1 MANYRD
7 VMRRSILIL
16 FLSSTALVSMAQ
28 SFYSIRR
35 ERSLIAVGG
44 VGTSTYLGELS
55 NDGDYIDAK
64 PTINIGLQYY
74 FTNRIALRSE
84 ITWYTLQGDD
94 AKADPESGRRPRNL
108 SFTSSNY
115 EVNVTGI
122 INFFPQGRRF
132 YQRPGFN
139 IYGFAGVGFTYF
151 NPKTEY
157 QGQKIALQPL
167 QTELTKYSRLTPVIP
182 YGLGAR
188 FKVGPFFNV
197 ALEGGLRKTFTD
209 YLDDVSTVHHDA
221 SQFSDPL
228 AAALSDRR
236 PELGLAAAPDGTQ
249 RGNPDAK
256 DSYILFT
263 VKVEYYLNGEFF
275 GGGNSQKKLNRS
287 KRKSFYR
294 YNKRGGLKR

>member
-1 MANYRD
+1 
-7 VMRRSILIL
+7 MRKAVVIGFIFTMVISL
-16 FLSSTALVSMAQ
+16 ADAQ

-44 VGTSTYLGELS
+44 IGTSTYLGELS
-55 NDGDYIDAK
+55 NEGDYIDAK

-74 FTNRIALRSE
+74 LTNRIALRSE
-84 ITWYTLQGDD
+84 ITWYTLKGDD
-94 AKADPESGRRPRNL
+94 AKADPESGRAPRNL

-122 INFFPQGRRF
+122 VNFFPHGRRF

-139 IYGFAGVGFTYF
+139 LYGFAGIGLTYF

-167 QTELTKYSRLTPVIP
+167 QTELTKYSRVTPVIP

-188 FKVGPFFNV
+188 FKAGPFFSV
-197 ALEGGLRKTFTD
+197 AIEGGLRKTFTD
-209 YLDDVSTVHHDA
+209 YMDDVSTVHNDA
-221 SQFSDPL
+221 SKFSDPL
-228 AAALSDRR
+228 AHALSDRR
-236 PELGLAAAPDGTQ
+236 PEIGLPLAADGYI
-249 RGNPDAK
+249 RGNPDK
-256 DSYILFT
+256 DDSYLLLT
-263 VKVEYYLNGEFF
+263 VKVEYYLPFQAKSSSN
-275 GGGNSQKKLNRS
+275 KKLVNK